1 VAWKGRSVPKRGGLL
16 DGRTP
21 KVALENR
28 KKSVRVN
35 ILGQD
40 YLIKGDAEEAY
51 IREVAAYLDQKMR
64 TVAEGMPARSHA
76 KVAVLA
82 ALNIADELFKER
94 EESERKASEI
104 EERLLSLSRNIE
116 ASLTL
121 EEPA

>member
-1 VAWKGRSVPKRGGLL
+1 MTSRYRVRPP

-21 KVALENR
+21 KVAFEDR
-28 KKSVRVN
+28 KESVRVN

-40 YLIKGDAEEAY
+40 YLIKGDANEEY
-51 IREVAAYLDQKMR
+51 IRAVADYLDQKMR
-64 TVAEGMPARSHA
+64 ALAESMAAKSHT

-94 EESERKASEI
+94 AESERRISEI
-104 EERLLSLSRNIE
+104 EEKLLSLSRNIDK
-116 ASLTL
+116 SLAL

>member
-1 VAWKGRSVPKRGGLL
+1 
-16 DGRTP
+16 
-21 KVALENR
+21 VALENR